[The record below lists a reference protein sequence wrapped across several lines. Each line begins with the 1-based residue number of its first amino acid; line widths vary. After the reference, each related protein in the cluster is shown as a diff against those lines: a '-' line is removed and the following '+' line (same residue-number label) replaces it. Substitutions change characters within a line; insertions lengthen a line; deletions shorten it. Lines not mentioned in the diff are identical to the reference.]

1 MGLAVARDGLFAHQ
15 FQQALGVD
23 GRLDGLADH
32 AGGVVEAQI
41 HIAGRLE
48 GAAQLLAEAGGVQA
62 VGTELHEVFPACDIA
77 AGGGDAAAGVLDE
90 AAHHEVC
97 TGLAGFF
104 LLGELAVAVVHK
116 DDDVGVGGAGG
127 VGHLADG
134 VEVEG
139 VALQVAAAALDVA
152 DLRARGF
159 LGDEL
164 IVRGKVGLQRGLVVL
179 DAVIHQ
185 GSGAFA
191 LAIQTDDPFQRVIRT
206 ARGGQQGIACPQQTK
221 EGHGQ
226 RVGAALE
233 LTAHQCIFGAHHL
246 GKDLLELGAAGVP
259 QAVAGGTQHI
269 GGGHLGVR
277 KGFQHLE
284 LVVVADVLHLLEVGL
299 AELEG
304 FFIQRQNF
312 GFIIEKVI

>member
-1 MGLAVARDGLFAHQ
+1 
-15 FQQALGVD
+15 
-23 GRLDGLADH
+23 
-32 AGGVVEAQI
+32 
-41 HIAGRLE
+41 
-48 GAAQLLAEAGGVQA
+48 
-62 VGTELHEVFPACDIA
+62 
-77 AGGGDAAAGVLDE
+77 
-90 AAHHEVC
+90 
-97 TGLAGFF
+97 
-104 LLGELAVAVVHK
+104 
-116 DDDVGVGGAGG
+116 
-127 VGHLADG
+127 
-134 VEVEG
+134 
-139 VALQVAAAALDVA
+139 VA

-191 LAIQTDDPFQRVIRT
+191 LAIQTDDAFQRVIRA
-206 ARGGQQGIACPQQTK
+206 ARGSQQGIACPQQTK

-233 LTAHQCIFGAHHL
+233 LAAHQCIFSAHHL

-312 GFIIEKVI
+312 GFVVEKVI